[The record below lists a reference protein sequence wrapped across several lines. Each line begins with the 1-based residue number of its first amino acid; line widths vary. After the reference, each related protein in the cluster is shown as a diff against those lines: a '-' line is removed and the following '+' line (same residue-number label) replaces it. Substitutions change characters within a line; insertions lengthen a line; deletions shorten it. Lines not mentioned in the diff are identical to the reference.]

1 MLHAAKD
8 AGKLGIGVD
17 SNQNGIQPGSVLTSV
32 MKRVDIA
39 VYNAFKDDANFKAG
53 TDILGVKDTGVALA
67 MDDNNKSLISADA
80 SAAVDAATKASSDGT
95 TSIHA
100 FMTANAGP

>member
-1 MLHAAKD
+1 MTGPTHAAWRGPARGAELAKSQSDRGADIVYAAAGGSGLGVLQAAKD

-32 MKRVDIA
+32 MKRVDVA

-53 TDILGVKDTGVALA
+53 TEILGVKDTGVAL
-67 MDDNNKSLISADA
+67 
-80 SAAVDAATKASSDGT
+80 
-95 TSIHA
+95 
-100 FMTANAGP
+100 